1 MGRATTAQRLR
12 EVMEKRKLRQV
23 DVLELS
29 QPFSDK
35 YGVKLNKNDL
45 SQYLSGKVQPKQD
58 KLTLLGLTLNV
69 SEGWLMGFDVSPDR
83 ATENAPVS
91 GQDDGR
97 VTECMELFSLLSDTE
112 KDLIIRQIRGI
123 LQTKGPHPADDR

>member
-12 EVMEKRKLRQV
+12 EVMEKRNLRQV
-23 DVLELS
+23 DVLEMA
-29 QPFSDK
+29 QPFCEK

-58 KLTLLGLTLNV
+58 KLTLLGLVLNV

-83 ATENAPVS
+83 AAENAPVGDQS
-91 GQDDGR
+91 DGR

-112 KDLIIRQIRGI
+112 KALIIRQIRGI
-123 LQTKGPHPADDR
+123 LSSR

>member
-23 DVLELS
+23 DVVEMA
-29 QPFSDK
+29 QPFCEK

-45 SQYLSGKVQPKQD
+45 SQYLSGKVKPMQE
-58 KLTLLGLTLNV
+58 KLTLLGTVLNV
-69 SEGWLMGFDVSPDR
+69 SEGWLMGFDVSQDR
-83 ATENAPVS
+83 ASENAPDS
-91 GQDDGR
+91 GQTDGR
-97 VTECMELFSLLSDTE
+97 VTECMELFSLLSDAE

-123 LQTKGPHPADDR
+123 LQTR

>member
-12 EVMEKRKLRQV
+12 EVMEKRNLRQV
-23 DVLELS
+23 DVVEMA
-29 QPFSDK
+29 QPFCIR
-35 YGVKLNKNDL
+35 YGLKLNKNDL

-58 KLTLLGLTLNV
+58 KLTLLGMVLNV

-83 ATENAPVS
+83 ATENAPAGDQS
-91 GQDDGR
+91 DGR

-112 KDLIIRQIRGI
+112 KDLVIRQIRGI
-123 LQTKGPHPADDR
+123 LSSR

>member
-23 DVLELS
+23 DVVEMA
-29 QPFSDK
+29 QPFCEK

-69 SEGWLMGFDVSPDR
+69 SEGWLMGFEVSPDR
-83 ATENAPVS
+83 ATENAPDS
-91 GQDDGR
+91 GQTDGR
-97 VTECMELFSLLSDTE
+97 VTECMELFSLLSDAE

-123 LQTKGPHPADDR
+123 LQTR

>member
-12 EVMEKRKLRQV
+12 EILEKRNLRQV
-23 DVLELS
+23 DVLDLA
-29 QPFSDK
+29 QPFCDR

-69 SEGWLMGFDVSPDR
+69 SEGWLMGFDVPMDR
-83 ATENAPVS
+83 AAENAPVGDQS
-91 GQDDGR
+91 DGR
-97 VTECMELFSLLSDTE
+97 VTECMELFSLLSDAE
-112 KDLIIRQIRGI
+112 KDMIIRQIRG
-123 LQTKGPHPADDR
+123 LLSSR

>member
-12 EVMEKRKLRQV
+12 EVMEKRNLRQV
-23 DVLELS
+23 DVVEMAK
-29 QPFSDK
+29 PFCEK

-45 SQYLSGKVQPKQD
+45 SQYLSGKVKPMQE
-58 KLTLLGLTLNV
+58 KLTLLGLVLNV

-83 ATENAPVS
+83 ATENAPAT
-91 GQDDGR
+91 GQTDGR

-112 KDLIIRQIRGI
+112 KDLVIRQIRGI
-123 LQTKGPHPADDR
+123 LSSR

>member
-12 EVMEKRKLRQV
+12 EVMEKRNLRQV
-23 DVLELS
+23 DVLEMA
-29 QPFSDK
+29 QPFSEK
-35 YGVKLNKNDL
+35 YGVKLKKNDL

-58 KLTLLGLTLNV
+58 KLTLLGLVLNV

-83 ATENAPVS
+83 ATENAPEA
-91 GQDDGR
+91 GQTDGR

-112 KDLIIRQIRGI
+112 KDLVIRQIRGI
-123 LQTKGPHPADDR
+123 LSSR